1 MEDYNMNI
9 KQKGFSLIEII
20 LVLAIAAVV
29 LVSAFIAYESVRSKS
44 IASNISTKLEVLISN
59 YRTIMSGKTLGLK
72 SSFMVT
78 PSILTYITKDV
89 GQDIGGG
96 MYSLGDETSISIGN
110 SLGGILLISMIIPEK
125 ACISVAM
132 NMLNRGYV
140 VLPNSLSNSVKY
152 YGLPNSP
159 TTAHAT
165 AANVIGG
172 GSVSSF
178 TPADIA
184 ESCKNGGSYME
195 YNSLANMQVMVSP

>member
-29 LVSAFIAYESVRSKS
+29 LVSSFVAYDSVKSKS
-44 IASNISTKLEVLISN
+44 IASNISTKLELVISN
-59 YRTIMSGKTLGLK
+59 YRTIMSGKPLGLK
-72 SSFMVT
+72 TAFTIT
-78 PSILTYITKDV
+78 PSMLTYMTKDI
-89 GQDIGGG
+89 GQDIGSG

-132 NMLNRGYV
+132 NMLNKGYV
-140 VLPNSLSNSVKY
+140 VLPNSLSSSVKY
-152 YGLPNSP
+152 YGLPDSP

-165 AANVIGG
+165 AAKVIGG
-172 GSVSSF
+172 GSVNSF

-184 ESCKNGGSYME
+184 ESCKNGGSYVE

>member
-78 PSILTYITKDV
+78 PGILTYITKDV

-172 GSVSSF
+172 GSVNSF

-184 ESCKNGGSYME
+184 ESCKNGGSYVE

>member
-1 MEDYNMNI
+1 MNI

-172 GSVSSF
+172 GSVNSF

-184 ESCKNGGSYME
+184 ESCKNGALTV
-195 YNSLANMQVMVSP
+195 N

>member
-1 MEDYNMNI
+1 MNI

-44 IASNISTKLEVLISN
+44 ISSNISTKLEVLISN

>member
-1 MEDYNMNI
+1 MENYNMNI

-44 IASNISTKLEVLISN
+44 ISSNISTKLEVLISN

-165 AANVIGG
+165 AENVIGG

>member
-29 LVSAFIAYESVRSKS
+29 LVSSFIAYDSVKSKS
-44 IASNISTKLEVLISN
+44 IASNISTKLELVISN
-59 YRTIMSGKTLGLK
+59 YRTIMSGKPLGLK
-72 SSFMVT
+72 TAFTIT
-78 PSILTYITKDV
+78 PSMLTYMTKDI

-132 NMLNRGYV
+132 NMLNKGYV
-140 VLPNSLSNSVKY
+140 VLPNSLSSSVKY

-165 AANVIGG
+165 AAKVIGG
-172 GSVSSF
+172 GSVNEF

-184 ESCKNGGSYME
+184 ESCKNGGSYVE